1 MQHTSTVYCPMLNS
15 SEIERIIGANI
26 TNLSLYLCK
35 IYLCI
40 FMAMLFRIFHSCYL
54 GNYNLTIIDL
64 LTKSLCIE
72 IVSLVDCVVQRDL
85 PLLFTLS

>member
-1 MQHTSTVYCPMLNS
+1 
-15 SEIERIIGANI
+15 
-26 TNLSLYLCK
+26 
-35 IYLCI
+35 
-40 FMAMLFRIFHSCYL
+40 MAMLFGIFYSCYLGNYNL

-64 LTKSLCIE
+64 LTKSLCVE

>member
-1 MQHTSTVYCPMLNS
+1 
-15 SEIERIIGANI
+15 
-26 TNLSLYLCK
+26 
-35 IYLCI
+35 
-40 FMAMLFRIFHSCYL
+40 MAMLFRIFPSCYL

-85 PLLFTLS
+85 PLLFALS

>member
-1 MQHTSTVYCPMLNS
+1 
-15 SEIERIIGANI
+15 
-26 TNLSLYLCK
+26 
-35 IYLCI
+35 
-40 FMAMLFRIFHSCYL
+40 MAMLFRMFHSGYL

>member
-1 MQHTSTVYCPMLNS
+1 
-15 SEIERIIGANI
+15 
-26 TNLSLYLCK
+26 
-35 IYLCI
+35 
-40 FMAMLFRIFHSCYL
+40 MLFRIFHSCYL

-72 IVSLVDCVVQRDL
+72 IASLVDCVVQRDL